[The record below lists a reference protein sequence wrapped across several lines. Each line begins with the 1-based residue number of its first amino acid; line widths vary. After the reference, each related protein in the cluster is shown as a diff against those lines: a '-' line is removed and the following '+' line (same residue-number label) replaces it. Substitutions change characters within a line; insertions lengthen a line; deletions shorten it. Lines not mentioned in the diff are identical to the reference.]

1 MIATFNGDQRA
12 RLWLGTLDRGSP
24 ERRLVYR
31 IEDQVY
37 GIEPQSSVSHE
48 LSEADAI
55 RTIAQFE
62 LRRAAYH
69 WPEGFEWKA
78 EGASFVTSIAGGHGT
93 LRATCSDAIAT
104 TTADEN
110 RLPLAFH
117 SELTPGEEFE
127 RYADLVWADDQL
139 SGLTLIVGGQ
149 AIWKEHLETFDSR
162 ARYVSSYFL
171 PADRRTGRTALGEA
185 MAQTALRLELP
196 QRTVL
201 QASFESL
208 LGEGERAPQSVTEA
222 RLTAQRVMQRT
233 LNESS
238 LELETGYAIEF
249 DANSH
254 RPLHLL
260 LWPLSSGSAPDFERG
275 DRRQRTAVGLL
286 LTPAELGDPAQ
297 SLPQLRGQFPT
308 ESQSAPRYEIHFGE
322 GDPETGEEWA
332 QLVWAYENV

>member
-1 MIATFNGDQRA
+1 MIATFSGDHSA
-12 RLWLGTLDRGSP
+12 RLWLGTLDAESP
-24 ERRLVYR
+24 ERRLIYR
-31 IEDQVY
+31 KEDQVY

-78 EGASFVTSIAGGHGT
+78 DGTSYVTSIAGGHGT
-93 LRATCSDAIAT
+93 LRVTCSDTVAAT
-104 TTADEN
+104 AAEEDDRPVT
-110 RLPLAFH
+110 FH
-117 SELTPGEEFE
+117 SELSPGEEFE

-139 SGLTLIVGGQ
+139 SGLTLTAGGQ
-149 AIWKEHLETFDSR
+149 AIWTERLETFDSR

-208 LGEGERAPQSVTEA
+208 LREDERPPQSVDEA
-222 RLTAQRVMQRT
+222 RQAAQRALQRIE
-233 LNESS
+233 NESPLD
-238 LELETGYAIEF
+238 LEPGYAIEF
-249 DANSH
+249 DAESH
-254 RPLHLL
+254 RPLTLL
-260 LWPLSSGSAPDFERG
+260 LWPLSEGTVPDFQRG
-275 DRRQRTAVGLL
+275 DRSQRTAVGLL
-286 LTPAELGDPAQ
+286 LTPRELSDPAQ
-297 SLPQLRGQFPT
+297 SLPQ
-308 ESQSAPRYEIHFGE
+308 I
-322 GDPETGEEWA
+322 
-332 QLVWAYENV
+332 